1 MADAPPKLPNPDD
14 QAPAFKVEINGVGN
28 LTQDDDAAAP
38 ANPGTEAAGNAFNQ
52 GNLGTR
58 APAGSELS
66 ADGTIIPQPNILDQY
81 SSYTYSASVYLM
93 SPIQYQRLLRSKKK
107 NINGY
112 NLLFQSGGAPT
123 NTSGFLGKGTG
134 SVNGQEFGA
143 EFAQSEPGAPDYGRN
158 PAFPQDFYI
167 DSITVDNMLPGR
179 LTGAAHMVTGLKFT
193 VIEPG
198 NITLLDRLY
207 RAVQDMAQTDEN
219 AQPINYTS
227 AAYLMVMRWYGY
239 DENGKLVAGRTD
251 VDPETGLS
259 DTKSIVEKFI
269 PFNISKINWSV
280 GSKLVTYDFECMPIG
295 QGVASGTRRGTVP
308 YDMQITGG
316 TVGDFL
322 GSNVVYSSTNAPSD
336 SPGNATSTIIA
347 NSPVVKASQT
357 TTAVPVP
364 PKAIAATSRK
374 IVKQGLMGAMND
386 AMDKLVKEKIY
397 QRSDTYQ
404 IEFVPGKNGKQNIRD
419 AVVTKPGT
427 IKDQS
432 QTAQSSSNS
441 KNPNQ
446 SLDMNKINMDISS
459 RNWSITAGMQ
469 LVQAIDLAI
478 RNSSYISGQALSSF
492 PETTN
497 VESDKDDAKTVASRP
512 FQWFKISMQAEQGAY
527 DRYRRDHSYNIKFII
542 SEYELTN
549 FDSKYFPL
557 TTFRG
562 IHKSYPFWFTGQNTA
577 VLDFTA
583 NFNSLYNN
591 IITGTTPQDS
601 AAAKLREKYT
611 SSMRDIPKYTYMSAS
626 SESREGADK
635 KANEIASNA
644 AGVFYSPSDMG
655 TTRLRIIGD
664 PAWIQQGDLCGSV
677 DAASFSYSPFL
688 PDGTINFDANQVMFE
703 VSWQRPQDYDINTGL
718 ADPYKGAAIG
728 DRLPLQSTVY
738 SATKCV
744 SEFRQGKF
752 EQTIEGNL
760 YIFPTPSGKNTV
772 AAGQSNKQN
781 VEARNPTDSVTTVAG
796 GRLGAS
802 QQPGAATRSNLGQ
815 GDSVGT
821 GNNGPAVAFTTG
833 TTTGT
838 SQAPTLPAAAVT
850 NQANTISTELA
861 NNQTIESLLPAQPP
875 TSNGAIVGA
884 AANPGLLQ
892 NVAFG
897 RNTPQTA
904 ARDT

>member
-1 MADAPPKLPNPDD
+1 MATTGLAGKPVV
-14 QAPAFKVEINGVGN
+14 A
-28 LTQDDDAAAP
+28 QDDNAI
-38 ANPGTEAAGNAFNQ
+38 NPNA
-52 GNLGTR
+52 
-58 APAGSELS
+58 AGSELS

-93 SPIQYQRLLRSKKK
+93 SPRQYQQLLRSKKK
-107 NINGY
+107 SINGY

-134 SVNGQEFGA
+134 TVQGYDVGA
-143 EFAQSEPGAPDYGRN
+143 EGITDTRAGPTDDYGRN

-207 RAVQDMAQTDEN
+207 RAVQDMAQQLNESTD
-219 AQPINYTS
+219 APPINYTA
-227 AAYLMVMRWYGY
+227 AAYLMVIRWYGY

-251 VDPETGLS
+251 VDPMTGLS

-269 PFNISKINWSV
+269 PFNINKINWSV
-280 GSKLVTYDFECMPIG
+280 GSKLVTYDFECQPIG
-295 QGVASGTRRGTVP
+295 QGVASGTRRGTIP

-316 TVGDFL
+316 TVGDLL
-322 GSNVVYSSTNAPSD
+322 GSNVVYTSTNAPAD
-336 SPGNATSTIIA
+336 APGTSTTSGSGLA
-347 NSPVVKASQT
+347 GTTSVGRTQT
-357 TTAVPVP
+357 TTGTGLAGNP
-364 PKAIAATSRK
+364 PKANSATSRK

-386 AMDKLVKEKIY
+386 ALGKLAKEKIY
-397 QRSDTYQ
+397 QSSDTYQ

-432 QTAQSSSNS
+432 QTAQSGSSS

-446 SLDMNKINMDISS
+446 SLDMAKLAMDISS

-469 LVQAIDLAI
+469 LVQAIDLTI
-478 RNSSYISGQALSSF
+478 RNSSYISDQALNSF
-492 PETTN
+492 SETSD
-497 VESDKDDAKTVASRP
+497 VELDNDGAKTVASRP
-512 FQWFKISMQAEQGAY
+512 FRWFKISMQAEQGEY
-527 DRYRRDHSYNIKFII
+527 DRYRRDYSYNIKFII
-542 SEYELTN
+542 SEYELAN

-583 NFNSLYNN
+583 NFNALYNN

-601 AAAKLREKYT
+601 ASAKIREAFT

-626 SESREGADK
+626 SESKAGANNK
-635 KANEIASNA
+635 TNEIASNA

-655 TTRLRIIGD
+655 TTKLRIIGD

-760 YIFPTPSGKNTV
+760 YIFPKPDGTNTV
-772 AAGQSNKQN
+772 DAAGQANKQN
-781 VEARNPTDSVTTVAG
+781 VEARNPTDAVSVAG
-796 GRLGAS
+796 GRLS
-802 QQPGAATRSNLGQ
+802 TNQQPGAATRSNLGQ

-821 GNNGPAVAFTTG
+821 GNGGPAVAFTTG
-833 TTTGT
+833 ATTGT
-838 SQAPTLPAAAVT
+838 SQAPTLPLAVPT
-850 NQANTISTELA
+850 APNQVNSISNKFA
-861 NNQTIESLLPAQPP
+861 DNQTIESLLPAEPP
-875 TSNGAIVGA
+875 TSNGVIVGA
-884 AANPGLLQ
+884 AANPNLLQ